1 MAPTSPV
8 HFQHDLPLGP
18 LRVGSHS
25 VFRRFTPN
33 WFESSKKPFSH
44 QDGHDVKNYR
54 QQERIFALFHSI
66 EPRRAEMSVRV
77 HRCGTRRA
85 VCWHKSS
92 SPLFKCLSV
101 FCPPPPLCS
110 PGFSSSLTWW
120 QTCSLPDGHAHR
132 RMRAHSQWSTGA
144 YQLSRGSAFTC
155 SSLLSPFRFFWQL
168 FHCTGLNWIWTLF
181 KLALYTKVPK
191 SLWREFD
198 RLGWQP
204 MTGALVM

>member
-66 EPRRAEMSVRV
+66 EPGEQRWASGSIDVEPDVPFVDIS
-77 HRCGTRRA
+77 HRL
-85 VCWHKSS
+85 HS
-92 SPLFKCLSV
+92 LSV
-101 FCPPPPLCS
+101 FLCFAPPPPCAARA
-110 PGFSSSLTWW
+110 
-120 QTCSLPDGHAHR
+120 SLPHLPGDK
-132 RMRAHSQWSTGA
+132 RALYQTVTPTDACVHTHSGLQELTN
-144 YQLSRGSAFTC
+144 SAGG
-155 SSLLSPFRFFWQL
+155 LLL
-168 FHCTGLNWIWTLF
+168 
-181 KLALYTKVPK
+181 LALRFCLHSASSDSFFTAPVWTEFEHFLSLRYIQKCRKVSEGNLTDLGGNP
-191 SLWREFD
+191 WR
-198 RLGWQP
+198 GH
-204 MTGALVM
+204 